1 MFTSRHFK
9 EAMNNPILYNKT
21 WKCRKKDSR
30 TDIRRGIKAIVV
42 YIFYR

>member
-21 WKCRKKDSR
+21 LTCRKKDCG